1 MNKDYIKRF
10 LDLSKFFSKP
20 HPWHG
25 ISIGENA
32 PAVVRVYVEIV
43 PGDTMKYELDKPTGY
58 LKVDRP
64 QRYSNICPSPYGFVP
79 QSYCGDSV
87 AEYCMEKTGRNN
99 IQGDGDPLD
108 ICVITERNIPH
119 GNLLIDAKPIGG
131 LRMIDQKEADDKIIS
146 VIDSGALYGSIN
158 DVSELPSR
166 LVERLSHYFLT
177 YKEMPNQKGE
187 RKCEITDVYGRE
199 EAYEVIKRS
208 RADYTEKFEA
218 DRRQLVNIL
227 QNNLK

>member
-32 PAVVRVYVEIV
+32 PEVVRVYVEIV

-64 QRYSNICPSPYGFVP
+64 QRYSNTCPSPYGFVP
-79 QSYCGDSV
+79 QSYCGNSV
-87 AEYCMEKTGRNN
+87 AAYCMEKTGRND

-119 GNLLIDAKPIGG
+119 GNLLIDAKPVGG
-131 LRMIDQKEADDKIIS
+131 IRMIDRNEADDKIIS
-146 VIDSGALYGSIN
+146 VIESGALYGSVN
-158 DVSELPSR
+158 DVSELPDR

-177 YKEMPNQKGE
+177 YKEMPYQEGK
-187 RKCEITDVYGRE
+187 KKVEITDIYGRE

-208 RADYTEKFEA
+208 REDYSEKFEA
-218 DRRQLVNIL
+218 DRRELVNIL
-227 QNNLK
+227 QHNLK